1 MPTLLSFAQEAT
13 GVGEEGENK
22 EVRGGHPG
30 DSSSGSTDNKI
41 LEESGHSSSDQQQ
54 PQQELSMPER
64 QAATPSLHPIYPG
77 SNAGVGIHFPRDSLP
92 QLASKEGSCKM
103 GGCPGS

>member
-1 MPTLLSFAQEAT
+1 MPIQLSFAQEVHRS
-13 GVGEEGENK
+13 GRGGRNK

-30 DSSSGSTDNKI
+30 NSSSGSTDNKI
-41 LEESGHSSSDQQQ
+41 LEEGDHSGSDQQH
-54 PQQELSMPER
+54 PQQELLMPER
-64 QAATPSLHPIYPG
+64 RAATPAWHPIYPG
-77 SNAGVGIHFPRDSLP
+77 SDAGAGIHFPRDSLP